1 MDLAVILLDVLGL
14 LLIGTLITTSKN
26 EKANR
31 LLALAL
37 GCSILEQHLT
47 VWIVESVAARSQLTD
62 ILFRLPVTVR
72 LLALP
77 FFYFYIRTLTQGTK
91 LTIRDGLHF
100 VPFAISAIY
109 YVLVRAYGPRSLLE
123 QTPLF
128 LWERYIRLIFMFMI
142 EASYG
147 YLAIACVKS
156 YRERAAGFLSDYSEV
171 RTNWLLVVSAMLGL
185 IWSIDLLDIL
195 SGPETVLALYIPYAT
210 TVALFV
216 MAFFSLRSSLVFIE
230 TARPITDTDAA
241 TLTPAQLKKY
251 SQEMIQLFLQNQLHL
266 KPELRLSDLAAALN
280 LKSYRVSEVI
290 NRGLHTNFYDLVNGY
305 RVTKAKQM
313 LGDSQFDHWNLLG
326 IAEECGFR
334 SKSVFNSVF
343 KTKTGLTP
351 SDFRRSSREDSPDE
365 QLN

>member
-1 MDLAVILLDVLGL
+1 MNLAVILLDVLGL

-37 GCSILEQHLT
+37 CCSILEQHLT
-47 VWIVESVAARSQLTD
+47 VWISESVAAQTQLTD

-77 FFYFYIRTLTQGTK
+77 LFYFYIRTLTQGTQ
-91 LTIRDGLHF
+91 LTRRDGLHF
-100 VPFAISAIY
+100 IPFAISAIY
-109 YVLVRAYGPRSLLE
+109 YVLIRAYGPKPLLE

-128 LWERYIRLIFMFMI
+128 LWERYIRLILMFMI
-142 EASYG
+142 EVAYG
-147 YLAIACVKS
+147 YFGILCVKR
-156 YRERAAGFLSDYSEV
+156 YRERATGFLSNYSEV
-171 RTNWLLVVSAMLGL
+171 RMNWLLVVCGMLAL
-185 IWSIDLLDIL
+185 IWSIDLFDFL
-195 SGPETVLALYIPYAT
+195 SGPETVLALYVPYAT
-210 TVALFV
+210 TLSLFV
-216 MAFFSLRSSLVFIE
+216 LAFFSLRNSLVFIE
-230 TARPITDTDAA
+230 TARPSTESDAA

-251 SQEMIQLFLQNQLHL
+251 SQEMTQLFLKNQLHL
-266 KPELRLSDLAAALN
+266 KPELRLSDLATALN
-280 LKSYRVSEVI
+280 LKNYRVSEVI

-305 RVTKAKQM
+305 RVTKAKHM
-313 LGDSQFDHWNLLG
+313 LGDSKFDHWNWLG

-351 SDFRRSSREDSPDE
+351 SDFSKSSREDSPDE

>member
-1 MDLAVILLDVLGL
+1 MNLAVTLLDVLGL

-37 GCSILEQHLT
+37 CCAILEQHLT
-47 VWIVESVAARSQLTD
+47 VWISDSVATRTPLTH

-77 FFYFYIRTLTQGTK
+77 LFYFYVRTLTQGTK
-91 LTIRDGLHF
+91 VTLRDGLHF
-100 VPFAISAIY
+100 IPFAISAVY
-109 YVLVRAYGPRSLLE
+109 YVLVRLYGPKSLLE
-123 QTPLF
+123 ESPLF
-128 LWERYIRLIFMFMI
+128 LWERYFRLILMFMI
-142 EASYG
+142 EVSYG
-147 YLAIACVKS
+147 YFAVTCIKR
-156 YRERAAGFLSDYSEV
+156 YRERAPGFVSDYSEV
-171 RTNWLLVVSAMLGL
+171 RMNWLLVVCAMLVL
-185 IWSIDLLDIL
+185 IWCVDLVDIL
-195 SGPETVLALYIPYAT
+195 SGPETVLAFYIPYAT
-210 TVALFV
+210 TLSLFV
-216 MAFFSLRSSLVFIE
+216 MAFFSLRNSLVFIE
-230 TARPITDTDAA
+230 TARPNTDGEAT

-251 SQEMIQLFLQNQLHL
+251 SQEMTQLFLQNQLHL
-266 KPELRLSDLAAALN
+266 KPELRLSDLATALN

-305 RVTKAKQM
+305 RVTKAKHM

-351 SDFRRSSREDSPDE
+351 SDFRKSSRQDSPDE